1 MDRKQV
7 TSEVGRD
14 HLAEF
19 RMDRGAFQQR
29 YADPEDDAADC
40 LAASSLR
47 VDGPPD
53 LERTHGSVDSHQAK
67 VRVYSYFDELGAEG
81 VYPVTV
87 GRADSINA
95 ALAGHLLER
104 VPRHDRRVAFA
115 LRRVMREEQL
125 AALGTDRIRPIASQR
140 RVLVARCELE
150 QFRACRLG
158 SQANGRPHAAHS
170 ARAAR

>member
-29 YADPEDDAADC
+29 YAYPEDDGADC

-53 LERTHGSVDSHQAK
+53 LERAHGSVDSHQAK
-67 VRVYSYFDELGAEG
+67 VRVYSYLDKLGAEG
-81 VYPVTV
+81 VDAVPV
-87 GRADSINA
+87 RHADSAHA
-95 ALAGHLLER
+95 ALAAHLLER
-104 VPRHDRRVAFA
+104 VPRHDRRVA
-115 LRRVMREEQL
+115 
-125 AALGTDRIRPIASQR
+125 
-140 RVLVARCELE
+140 
-150 QFRACRLG
+150 
-158 SQANGRPHAAHS
+158 
-170 ARAAR
+170 